1 MTLEEKKNRFIRKA
15 VEKYGNKFDYS
26 KVDYKQCDEK
36 VCIICPEHGE
46 FWQKPI
52 LHLSTKHGCP
62 ECAKKESIKISKT
75 EDFIKKAKEVHG
87 NKYDYSKTEYKG
99 CYEKICIIC
108 PKHGEFWQTPINHIA
123 KHQKHGCP
131 ECGKENCKNI
141 AEYKKDYLIN
151 NFIKKAKLL
160 HGNKYDYSNINY
172 VNSHTPIKLVC
183 EEHGKFEIEPCK
195 HLQGQECPICQK
207 IIKHNLSCEEKTK
220 IFIEKAKLIHGNKY
234 DYSKT
239 KYVDSNT
246 SVCIIC
252 PVHGEFYQKP
262 SNHLNGVG
270 CNFCYNEKK
279 EIYNYDYCFEIAKKY
294 KSHMDFRR
302 FDKKVYYKSKSNGW
316 IDDYI
321 WLEDIESNS
330 RTQTVYAYEF
340 PNKHVYVGLT
350 FSLHKRDVQHRYK
363 KNKDSVFKYSE
374 ENNVEI
380 PEPKILETNLT
391 RLESKEKE
399 QYWANYYKNNGYVLI
414 NKCKCGS
421 LGGNTKQ
428 TEISAEDIILEA
440 KKYKNQEEMYR
451 ENRTM
456 YNKMIDLNLKKECF
470 PNAKFRILAVKN
482 NYTDDFILSVVMK
495 YDTKNELRLND
506 FTVYHW
512 LWSHKRL
519 YNYFDKISGKNFL
532 KK

>member
-108 PKHGEFWQTPINHIA
+108 PEHGEFWQTPINHIA

-141 AEYKKDYLIN
+141 AEYKKDYFIS

-239 KYVDSNT
+239 KYIDSST

-252 PVHGEFYQKP
+252 PSHGEFYQKP
-262 SNHLNGVG
+262 SKHLNGVG
-270 CNFCYNEKK
+270 C
-279 EIYNYDYCFEIAKKY
+279 
-294 KSHMDFRR
+294 
-302 FDKKVYYKSKSNGW
+302 
-316 IDDYI
+316 
-321 WLEDIESNS
+321 
-330 RTQTVYAYEF
+330 
-340 PNKHVYVGLT
+340 
-350 FSLHKRDVQHRYK
+350 
-363 KNKDSVFKYSE
+363 
-374 ENNVEI
+374 
-380 PEPKILETNLT
+380 
-391 RLESKEKE
+391 
-399 QYWANYYKNNGYVLI
+399 
-414 NKCKCGS
+414 
-421 LGGNTKQ
+421 
-428 TEISAEDIILEA
+428 
-440 KKYKNQEEMYR
+440 
-451 ENRTM
+451 
-456 YNKMIDLNLKKECF
+456 LK
-470 PNAKFRILAVKN
+470 
-482 NYTDDFILSVVMK
+482 
-495 YDTKNELRLND
+495 
-506 FTVYHW
+506 
-512 LWSHKRL
+512 
-519 YNYFDKISGKNFL
+519 
-532 KK
+532 